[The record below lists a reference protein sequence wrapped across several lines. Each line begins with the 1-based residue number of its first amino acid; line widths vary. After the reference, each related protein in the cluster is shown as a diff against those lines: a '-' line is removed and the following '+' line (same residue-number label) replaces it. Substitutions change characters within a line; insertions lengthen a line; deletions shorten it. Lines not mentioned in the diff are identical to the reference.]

1 MDKYK
6 IPKVNLSVKDG
17 CKNKNN
23 VLSLKSYQII
33 PFIHFKNNNSLLL
46 YHSVGSGKTATAIN
60 IMKYY
65 NKSYNIILF
74 IKAALRDG
82 WIKELNLWNYPYN
95 KQKKSFDNL
104 YIYHYDSINGFN
116 DFINDKKPLNN
127 NFYIIDEAHN
137 FINNVYSN
145 NRQNKIHGVS
155 RMIYEYIYNEKIKN
169 KNQIKILLISATPL
183 VNEPYELSIL
193 FNLLKPKCLPFNK
206 SEFNNMFIEENKKKL
221 YIINRNEFYKQTKNL
236 ISYYYG
242 AIPNQYAIS
251 KIKFINVMMS
261 KYQEEIYLYYH
272 LKELQNPAEWDFYKI
287 FSRQTS
293 NFVFPYI
300 NNKING
306 YTRPRPSTYGGETPE
321 FIDNINNHLN
331 SFEKYLDDLYKDD
344 LKSNKSIFNDIKE
357 YNYNFNL
364 IDKNINK
371 CCKLLKALY
380 NSSTKFLH
388 IILKIIKSKGP
399 VIVYTNFT
407 MVEGISALSIY
418 LKYFGFVKYSDNTKY
433 IKKYNNK
440 RFVEFHGMI
449 KKELRDFYKNEFNK
463 PENIYGELIK
473 IFFVSSAGAEG
484 ITLYNVRQIHIV
496 EPHWN
501 EVRIQQVNGR
511 GIRLCS
517 HKNLPVDER
526 NVKIYRYISIDNYD
540 INHKILSTDQ
550 YLLHKSK
557 QKEYI
562 NNQFLLLL
570 KENSIDCELNKE
582 HTKFDKNNKNM
593 ICYKK

>member
-6 IPKVNLSVKDG
+6 IPKVNLSIKDG
-17 CKNKNN
+17 CKNKDNN
-23 VLSLKSYQII
+23 LSLKSYQII
-33 PFIHFKNNNSLLL
+33 PFIHFKNNDSLLL

-60 IMKYY
+60 IIKSYY
-65 NKSYNIILF
+65 KSYNIILF
-74 IKAALRDG
+74 IKAALKDG
-82 WIKELNLWNYPYN
+82 WIKELHLWNYPV
-95 KQKKSFDNL
+95 KQNNFINL

-116 DFINDKKPLNN
+116 DFINEKKNFKD

-145 NRQNKIHGVS
+145 NRQNKINGVS
-155 RMIYEYIYNEKIKN
+155 RLIYEYIYNEKIKN
-169 KNQIKILLISATPL
+169 KNQIKLLLISATPI

-193 FNLLKPKCLPFNK
+193 FNLLKPNCLPINK
-206 SEFNNMFIEENKKKL
+206 HEFNVSFIDEKKKKL
-221 YIINRNEFYKQTKNL
+221 IMINKNEFNKQTKNL

-251 KIKFINVMMS
+251 KIKFVNIMMS

-300 NNKING
+300 SNKING
-306 YTRPRPSTYGGETPE
+306 YTRPRPSTYGGENAE
-321 FIDNINNHLN
+321 FIENINNHLN
-331 SFEKYLDDLYKDD
+331 SFSNYLDNLND
-344 LKSNKSIFNDIKE
+344 FDIKHNHSILNDFKNC
-357 YNYNFNL
+357 NYNFNKLVDL
-364 IDKNINK
+364 INSKK
-371 CCKLLKALY
+371 SSKLLVALY
-380 NSSTKFLH
+380 NSSAKFLN
-388 IILKIIKSKGP
+388 IILKLIKSKGP

-407 MVEGISALSIY
+407 MVEGISVMSIY
-418 LKYFGFVKYSDNTKY
+418 LKYFGFIKYSNDNKN

-440 RFVEFHGMI
+440 RYVEFHGMV
-449 KKELRDFYKNEFNK
+449 KKETRDFYKNEFNK
-463 PENIYGELIK
+463 PNNIYGELIK

-484 ITLYNVRQIHIV
+484 ITLYNVRQIHII

-517 HKNLPVDER
+517 HKNLPVEDR
-526 NVKIYRYISIDNYD
+526 NVKIYRYISICNYD
-540 INHKILSTDQ
+540 IKHKILSTDQ
-550 YLLHKSK
+550 YLLNKSK
-557 QKEYI
+557 QKELI
-562 NNQFLLLL
+562 NNQFLLSL
-570 KENSIDCELNKE
+570 KENSIDCNLNYE
-582 HTKFDKNNKNM
+582 HTKFDKNNKNLV
-593 ICYKK
+593 CNKK